1 MHPVANTALTILPAQ
16 TVSLSVH
23 YCGDP
28 GDVSVR
34 SSRAA
39 G

>member
-1 MHPVANTALTILPAQ
+1 MHPVANTALTILPAR
-16 TVSLSVH
+16 VSLSVH